1 MSEARVGSVDVENP
15 KLAVTY
21 VPKAVKHSR
30 RYRDPRSGTSADHLI
45 AERELSLSSKD
56 IQRIHVVHVRMR
68 VHAESRAEA
77 AVDYLE
83 FR

>member
-30 RYRDPRSGTSADHLI
+30 RYRDPRSSTNADHLI
-45 AERELSLSSKD
+45 AKRELSLSVED
-56 IQRIHVVHVRMR
+56 IEGTHVVPVRTW
-68 VHAESRAEA
+68 VYAESRAEA
-77 AVDYLE
+77 AVDYFE